1 MNCTRH
7 PNRSAVAQC
16 RHCGAYV
23 CKECATATKALR
35 ESEGVLCVDCYTQ
48 ALNEAAANV
57 RKKRN
62 RRLRRIILS
71 IIFYFIG
78 VIVFISAIASGAEG
92 TQFVVMII
100 ISVILCG
107 LYTAIAGW
115 RAAREA
121 HREHELKHGA
131 SYTITSSG
139 VYRDTGFGAK
149 LLMFLLGA
157 AFGIIVTPI
166 SIIKNIAG
174 MVSDKKTINMFEQ
187 EVFDVAKI

>member
-7 PNRSAVAQC
+7 PNRPAVAQC
-16 RHCGAYV
+16 QNCGAYV
-23 CKECATATKALR
+23 CKECTNATKALR
-35 ESEGVLCVDCYTQ
+35 ETAGVLCTDCSSQ
-48 ALNEAAANV
+48 AVNAAADNV

-62 RRLRRIILS
+62 KRLRRIILS

-78 VIVFISAIASGAEG
+78 VIFFISALASGAQG
-92 TQFVVMII
+92 AQLVVMII
-100 ISVILCG
+100 VSIILCG

-121 HREHELKHGA
+121 HEEHEMRHGA

-139 VYRDTGFGAK
+139 VYRDTGFGSK
-149 LLMFLLGA
+149 LIFFLLGA

-166 SIIKNIAG
+166 SVIKNIIG
-174 MVSDKKTINMFEQ
+174 MASDKKTINMFEQ
-187 EVFDVAKI
+187 EIIDVSKI

>member
-1 MNCTRH
+1 M
-7 PNRSAVAQC
+7 
-16 RHCGAYV
+16 
-23 CKECATATKALR
+23 
-35 ESEGVLCVDCYTQ
+35 
-48 ALNEAAANV
+48 

-78 VIVFISAIASGAEG
+78 IIFFISALASGAHG
-92 TQFVVMII
+92 VQLVVMII
-100 ISVILCG
+100 IAAILCG

-121 HREHELKHGA
+121 HEEHEMKHGA

-139 VYRDTGFGAK
+139 IYRDTGFGTK
-149 LLMFLLGA
+149 LVFFLLGA

-166 SIIKNIAG
+166 SVIKNIIG
-174 MVSDKKTINMFEQ
+174 MASDKKTINMFEQ
-187 EVFDVAKI
+187 EVLDVSKI